1 MNRLD
6 RIQTISEK
14 HGVSLAEYVVLD
26 LICNLGMSAEQA
38 ASYAAKILEG
48 SSEAARSCEAAVASC
63 VAKSWLRERD
73 YVLVLTDAGS
83 TLKQRISLQV
93 RQSRDVPE

>member
-26 LICNLGMSAEQA
+26 IISNSGMSAEQA

-48 SSEAARSCEAAVASC
+48 SSEEARCCEAVASC

-73 YVLVLTDAGS
+73 YVLVLTEDGS
-83 TLKQRISLQV
+83 TLKQRISMQV